1 MLTMWL
7 CNLFAVFNKGYT
19 IKGIHTFADPISAVN
34 AAQCVY
40 IGGGNTFVL
49 MKKLHELNL
58 IEPLK
63 KRVAAGMPFM
73 GSSAGSNL
81 ATVSIS
87 TTNDMPIVY
96 PPTLV
101 YFLLANTILSRFSS
115 IFIPSLSIFSRFFSS
130 IFSRPNFSQ
139 FFPKNFHLPI
149 LCLLQKILFDFVFIL
164 IFMPNLIRILNI
176 QHSHQFF
183 ISPKTSP

>member
-1 MLTMWL
+1 M
-7 CNLFAVFNKGYT
+7 VYSNKLGYT
-19 IKGIHTFADPISAVN
+19 AKGIHTFDDPVSAVN
-34 AAQCVY
+34 SAQCVY

-49 MKKLHELNL
+49 LKKLHELNL

-63 KRVAAGMPFM
+63 KRVAAGMPYM

-101 YFLLANTILSRFSS
+101 GRKLAFLLANSFFVLLDAHFS
-115 IFIPSLSIFSRFFSS
+115 
-130 IFSRPNFSQ
+130 
-139 FFPKNFHLPI
+139 
-149 LCLLQKILFDFVFIL
+149 L
-164 IFMPNLIRILNI
+164 IFYWKIARLIA
-176 QHSHQFF
+176 FT
-183 ISPKTSP
+183 PKIA